1 MFNTKSELDA
11 ASDQFLAYYAQQAAS
26 GRGRSWSKQGALRS
40 PLSEVQEGQEELDV
54 VRGARDQQRGQQQQ
68 QAGMH
73 KGREVELRDVEA
85 GRFTP
90 DQVERFYDA
99 VEQVESG
106 QRRQQ
111 AAAAAG
117 RSSRREKGPEMAS
130 WFGQL
135 RVLFWRELL
144 AITRNPADVAGR
156 MLIFTW
162 ISIFLGLI
170 YFDLGNN
177 IADLRSRMNVLF
189 IQPVIFL
196 LLPYVYMSLYTSDKQ
211 YFIADVSAK
220 LYSPSAYYV
229 AKQLAILPFAILN
242 VLVFSYTLY
251 GMAGLRYDAMAMV
264 GNGLLSVLLYLIAAQ
279 VRLGVGGEEGK
290 RKGHTSRGLADLP
303 KHVTLGHQ
311 LHAGHTLDLLSDRGL
326 PENNTATGRIFFACV
341 IVSLCPS
348 MHFHYVSIFYSSELL

>member
-1 MFNTKSELDA
+1 MFNTKAELDA
-11 ASDQFLAYYAQQAAS
+11 ASEQFIAYYSQQVAA
-26 GRGRSWSKQGALRS
+26 GGARGWSRQGSHRS
-40 PLSEVQEGQEELDV
+40 PLTEVQEGEEHGGDV
-54 VRGARDQQRGQQQQ
+54 VNIRAGGGGRDQRKQQQ
-68 QAGMH
+68 QAV
-73 KGREVELRDVEA
+73 KSREVEMRDVEA
-85 GRFTP
+85 GRFSP
-90 DQVERFYDA
+90 GQVDSFYDA
-99 VEQVESG
+99 VEQVDAA
-106 QRRQQ
+106 QQQQQRQQ
-111 AAAAAG
+111 QLSSSAAAG
-117 RSSRREKGPEMAS
+117 RHSRRAEAGPEMAS

-251 GMAGLRYDAMAMV
+251 GMAGLRYNAMAAV
-264 GNGLLSVLLYLIAAQ
+264 GNGILSTLLYLIAAQ
-279 VRLGVGGEEGK
+279 VRGSI
-290 RKGHTSRGLADLP
+290 KGFRG
-303 KHVTLGHQ
+303 
-311 LHAGHTLDLLSDRGL
+311 
-326 PENNTATGRIFFACV
+326 
-341 IVSLCPS
+341 
-348 MHFHYVSIFYSSELL
+348 